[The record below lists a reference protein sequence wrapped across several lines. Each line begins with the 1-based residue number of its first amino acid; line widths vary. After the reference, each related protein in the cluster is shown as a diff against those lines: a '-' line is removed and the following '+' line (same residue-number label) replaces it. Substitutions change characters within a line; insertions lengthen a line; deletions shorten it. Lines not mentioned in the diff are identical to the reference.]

1 MSKWWAGVLTVT
13 GSIVFLSLAC
23 QPGADS
29 DATVVRVIDGD
40 TIEVRIGL
48 GQELVRLVSVDT
60 PEVRDPVECFGEEAS
75 RRTRELLRPGTKVRL
90 QRDVTDRDPFGRL
103 LRYVFLPDG
112 RLLSAVLVAEGY
124 AEVVFYPP
132 DRQHLDA
139 LMESERV
146 AWEEGR
152 GLWGAC

>member
-1 MSKWWAGVLTVT
+1 MSKWRAGVLAVT
-13 GSIVFLSLAC
+13 GSMVLLALAC

-48 GQELVRLVSVDT
+48 GQARVRLVSVDT

-75 RRTRELLRPGTKVRL
+75 RRTRELLPLGTKVRL
-90 QRDVTDRDPFGRL
+90 ERDVTDRDRFGRL

-139 LMESERV
+139 LTESERV
-146 AWEEGR
+146 AREEGR

>member
-1 MSKWWAGVLTVT
+1 MSKWRTGLLAVAALALFLVL
-13 GSIVFLSLAC
+13 GC

-40 TIEVRIGL
+40 TVEVRIGL
-48 GQELVRLVSVDT
+48 GRARIRLVSVDT

-75 RRTRELLRPGTKVRL
+75 NRTKELLHPGTKVRL
-90 QRDVTDRDPFGRL
+90 ERDVTDRDRFGRL

-132 DRQHLDA
+132 DRRHLED
-139 LMESERV
+139 LMEAEQIAR
-146 AWEEGR
+146 EDGR
-152 GLWGAC
+152 GLWGVC